1 MYVRKCEC
9 VRVRVCVCAYVRVC
23 LSARAKETQ
32 RAHSNRLTDTP
43 TRRRTAKMY
52 TAHRLCVCNMCVYI
66 YMPRVLHILV
76 DVRVRV
82 RVPSFDPN
90 VLISLILII

>member
-1 MYVRKCEC
+1 
-9 VRVRVCVCAYVRVC
+9 
-23 LSARAKETQ
+23 
-32 RAHSNRLTDTP
+32 
-43 TRRRTAKMY
+43 MY

-90 VLISLILII
+90 VLISLILTI